1 MAMAQKDSDIFGGVE
16 IDAKVELM
24 RRRNAAR
31 VQKMLDARERTIG
44 IDSDFLAA
52 QCEEKRERA
61 AAEDAETAAYGDYEA
76 RIREVVWARERA
88 EAAQGEELKAELKG
102 EWAAHATLRAQA
114 AAEAKISA
122 PVQPDLCGM
131 SAAQKFDGEDHA
143 YVRRQ
148 ELQGKQVQSWLVQQ
162 MEEKAA
168 RAGEEHDEDARYAL
182 YESFVAAQ
190 RGDME
195 RDEAE
200 RRARTKAALAAANV
214 DDAAKRAARLAGT
227 AADVA
232 ALERA
237 EVSARLY
244 DPSLIET
251 TSTAKSRL
259 GDHRYRPDHF
269 KGLAR
274 EQVRDIIASNEAIIA
289 ANKLAKEEGKDADVD
304 YDNSQAE
311 LLRLAHEDE
320 EQHQATVRRAAMEHA
335 EELLAMRDVEREK
348 IRKSKEDRFGYIQGG
363 YLDGFG
369 TSCR

>member
-1 MAMAQKDSDIFGGVE
+1 
-16 IDAKVELM
+16 
-24 RRRNAAR
+24 
-31 VQKMLDARERTIG
+31 
-44 IDSDFLAA
+44 
-52 QCEEKRERA
+52 
-61 AAEDAETAAYGDYEA
+61 
-76 RIREVVWARERA
+76 
-88 EAAQGEELKAELKG
+88 
-102 EWAAHATLRAQA
+102 
-114 AAEAKISA
+114 
-122 PVQPDLCGM
+122 
-131 SAAQKFDGEDHA
+131 
-143 YVRRQ
+143 
-148 ELQGKQVQSWLVQQ
+148 
-162 MEEKAA
+162 
-168 RAGEEHDEDARYAL
+168 
-182 YESFVAAQ
+182 
-190 RGDME
+190 ME